1 MPDTVAGTFPTRAAA
16 DQAIAALRSAG
27 FENQRVRLVPPG
39 RVRLGT
45 EPLKP
50 TRRSVWGSVA
60 GSLIGGSVGA
70 IIAWICVLIVPS
82 LNDFQTAAVVVGALT
97 GGTIGWVLGAIGATH
112 APVEEGEYRRA
123 AAEHGAGPTVV
134 TVDAPDRV
142 DEAGRILM
150 RYGATLRPAGE
161 TENGRYESG
170 PDTSH
175 GALA

>member
-27 FENQRVRLVPPG
+27 FENQRVRQVPPG

-45 EPLKP
+45 ETLQP
-50 TRRSVWGSVA
+50 TRRSVWGSIA
-60 GSLIGGSVGA
+60 GALIGGIAGA
-70 IIAWICVLIVPS
+70 LIAWICVLIVPP
-82 LNDFQTAAVVVGALT
+82 LNSFQAGAAIVGALA
-97 GGTIGWVLGAIGATH
+97 GGAIGWVLGAIAGSH
-112 APVEEGEYRRA
+112 APVEEGEYRRE

-134 TVDAPDRV
+134 TVEAHDRV

-150 RYGATLRPAGE
+150 RNGATLRPADD
-161 TENGRYESG
+161 TEDGRYDTG
-170 PDTSH
+170 PNTSH

>member
-27 FENQRVRLVPPG
+27 FENQRVRLVPPE

-60 GSLIGGSVGA
+60 GGLVGA
-70 IIAWICVLIVPS
+70 IAGALIAWICVLIVPS
-82 LNDFQTAAVVVGALT
+82 LNDFQTAAVIVGALT
-97 GGTIGWVLGAIGATH
+97 GGTIGWVLGAIAGSR
-112 APVEEGEYRRA
+112 APVEEGEYRRE

-134 TVDAPDRV
+134 TVDARDRM

-150 RYGATLRPAGE
+150 RYGATLRPAAD
-161 TENGRYESG
+161 TEDDRYETGS
-170 PDTSH
+170 DTSH